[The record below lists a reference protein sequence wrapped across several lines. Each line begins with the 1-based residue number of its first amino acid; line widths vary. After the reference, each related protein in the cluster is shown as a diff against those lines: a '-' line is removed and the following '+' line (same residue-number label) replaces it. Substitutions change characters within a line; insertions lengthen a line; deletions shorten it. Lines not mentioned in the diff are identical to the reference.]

1 MSNYNGLCRVPV
13 SIGELWDKYTIL
25 CLKKKYI
32 NDKTKLFNITKEM
45 ALLKPML
52 DKYPLEDKMFK
63 QLYNINNMLWN
74 IEDNIR
80 LKENNK
86 CFDEEFIDLARS
98 VYKNNDIRASIK
110 KEINI
115 LFHSVVCEEKSYQE
129 YSYSR

>member
-1 MSNYNGLCRVPV
+1 MSNYNGLCRVPI

-32 NDKTKLFNITKEM
+32 NDETKLFNVTKEM

-52 DKYPLEDKMFK
+52 DKYQIDNIMFE
-63 QLYNINNMLWN
+63 QLYNINNILWK

-80 LKENNK
+80 LKEK
-86 CFDEEFIDLARS
+86 HQCFDEEFIELARS

-115 LFHSVVCEEKSYQE
+115 MFHSVVCEEKSYQE
-129 YSYSR
+129 YSP

>member
-1 MSNYNGLCRVPV
+1 MSNSTGLCYVPI

-32 NDKTKLFNITKEM
+32 NDKTKLYNINKEI
-45 ALLKPML
+45 ALLKPSL
-52 DKYPLEDKMFK
+52 DKYPLEYKIFK
-63 QLYNINNMLWN
+63 ELCDVNNMLWN

-86 CFDEEFIDLARS
+86 CFDEEFIGLARS

-110 KEINI
+110 KKINI

-129 YSYSR
+129 YST

>member
-1 MSNYNGLCRVPV
+1 MSNYNGLCTVPI

-25 CLKKKYI
+25 CLKRKYI
-32 NDKTKLFNITKEM
+32 NDENKLFNITKEM

-52 DKYPLEDKMFK
+52 DKYPLDSIIFEK
-63 QLYNINNMLWN
+63 LYNINNILWN

-98 VYKNNDIRASIK
+98 VYKNNDIRAAIK

-115 LFHSVVCEEKSYQE
+115 MFHSVVCEEKSYQK
-129 YSYSR
+129 YST

>member
-110 KEINI
+110 
-115 LFHSVVCEEKSYQE
+115 
-129 YSYSR
+129 